1 MKQPHGWGRGLR
13 SFACGCAVLGA
24 LVSQAAE
31 FSVGRVDIR
40 FAEEGW
46 VEETL
51 PDRLEAFGGDRNG
64 ALQVQTKRFVYPGK
78 GGKGGVQILVSAN
91 SWGMGSGGA
100 AHMRY
105 EIDCKSSGEIYREG
119 NTAASGPFA
128 QCLTVT
134 PLYTSGSVFE
144 ALAPQLVERQAE
156 GLEHPPIY
164 TVWSRHAIS
173 TGSFVDVRVFL
184 ERPLDVE
191 GASVLEMLPVGIPH
205 AHVVWGRQLK
215 DAVKSCVYS
224 LSGRLVMPPVRM
236 SPPATETGNR
246 RVALLSD

>member
-1 MKQPHGWGRGLR
+1 MKQPHGWGQGLR
-13 SFACGCAVLGA
+13 LFASGCVMLGVLA
-24 LVSQAAE
+24 SHAAE

-46 VEETL
+46 TEEVL
-51 PDRLEAFGGDRNG
+51 PDRLKAFGGDRNG

-78 GGKGGVQILVSAN
+78 EGNGGVQILVSAN
-91 SWGMGSGGA
+91 SWGMGAGGA

-119 NTAASGPFA
+119 NTAVSGPFA

-144 ALAPQLVERQAE
+144 ALAPQLAERQVE
-156 GLEHPPIY
+156 GMVHPPVY
-164 TVWSRHAIS
+164 TVWSHHAIS

-184 ERPLDVE
+184 ERPLDVDE
-191 GASVLEMLPVGIPH
+191 ASVLELLPMGIPH

-224 LSGRLVMPPVRM
+224 LSGRLVMPPIRVTLPE
-236 SPPATETGNR
+236 SESGNR
-246 RVALLSD
+246 RIAQLSD